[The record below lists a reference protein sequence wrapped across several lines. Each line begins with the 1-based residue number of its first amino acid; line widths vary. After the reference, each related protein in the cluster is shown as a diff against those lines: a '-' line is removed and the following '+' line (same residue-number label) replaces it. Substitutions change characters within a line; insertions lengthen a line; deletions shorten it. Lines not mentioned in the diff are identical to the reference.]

1 MLLGVLGVFALVL
14 SGFLVVNTVSALLA
28 RQTKQIGIMKAIGA
42 REPQIAAMYLFTVLG
57 FGALSLAVGIP
68 AGSLGARGLAGFL
81 ADLCNFDV
89 QSYALDT
96 QVVLAQVA
104 VGLAVPTLAG
114 VWPVLSGIRIS
125 VREALASD
133 SMGAGPS
140 GRGIINAVI
149 GRLRVIPRPLV
160 LSIRNTFRRKGRL
173 ALTLTTLTL
182 AGAVFIAVL
191 SVHDSSI
198 ATMDDALAYFN
209 YDVELRL
216 NSTYR
221 AERLAALAATVAG
234 VAKTEVLAGGTVRRV
249 RPDKTESNNISMLAL
264 PAGTPFIRP
273 TLIEGRWLLP
283 DDQNALVVNNLVL
296 KDEPDIRLG
305 GDVTLTIGG
314 KESVWQVV
322 GIVKGVLTGS
332 SVYASQPYYWRLT
345 DNAGRSSVMW
355 IVGDRHDPVSQ
366 RELAASVEEAFK
378 AAGMRPSGSQTIA
391 FVRQTAQ
398 SQFDIIIV
406 FLMIMAVMLAF
417 VGGLGLM
424 GTMSLNVLD
433 RSREIGV
440 MRAIGASDGQV
451 RLIFVAEAIV
461 IAVISWLIGLALS
474 APLSKVLSDQVG
486 IAFAQSPFT
495 YRFSLLGALGW
506 LVAVV
511 GLATVAS
518 ILPARSASRL
528 TVRDVLNM
536 E

>member
-1 MLLGVLGVFALVL
+1 
-14 SGFLVVNTVSALLA
+14 
-28 RQTKQIGIMKAIGA
+28 
-42 REPQIAAMYLFTVLG
+42 MYLFTVLG

-104 VGLAVPTLAG
+104 VGLAVPALAA
-114 VWPVLSGIRIS
+114 VWPVFSGIRIT
-125 VREALASD
+125 VREALTSEA
-133 SMGAGPS
+133 AGV
-140 GRGIINAVI
+140 GLAGGGLINAVI
-149 GRLRVIPRPLV
+149 VRLKVIPRPLV

-182 AGAVFIAVL
+182 AGAVFIAVV
-191 SVHDSSI
+191 SVRDSTV
-198 ATMDDALAYFN
+198 ATLDDALAYLD

-216 NSTYR
+216 NSEYR
-221 AERLAALAATVAG
+221 AERLRALAAQVDGIA
-234 VAKTEVLAGGTVRRV
+234 ATEVVAGGTVRRV
-249 RPDKTESNNISMLAL
+249 RPDKTESNNIAMLAL
-264 PAGTPFIRP
+264 PADTPFIRP
-273 TLIEGRWLLP
+273 AVLEGRWLRT
-283 DDQNALVVNNLVL
+283 DDENALVLNSLVIT
-296 KDEPDIRLG
+296 DEPDIRLG
-305 GDVTLTIGG
+305 DDITLTIAN
-314 KESVWQVV
+314 KESSWHVV

-332 SVYASQPYYWRLT
+332 SAYASQPFYWWLT
-345 DNAGRSSVMW
+345 DNPGRSSVMW
-355 IVGDRHDPVSQ
+355 IINSYHDGVSQ
-366 RELAASVEEAFK
+366 RRVASDLETAFK
-378 AAGMRPSGSQTIA
+378 AAGMRPSRTETAA
-391 FVRQTAQ
+391 FRRANLQG
-398 SQFDIIIV
+398 QFDIIIV

-451 RLIFVAEAIV
+451 RLIFVADAVV
-461 IAVISWLIGLALS
+461 IAVMSWLIGLTLS
-474 APLSKVLSDQVG
+474 APLSKVLSDQVR

-495 YRFSLLGALGW
+495 YRFSLLGALAW

-518 ILPARSASRL
+518 ILPARGASKL
-528 TVRDVLNM
+528 TIRDVLSM